1 MTPSQVG
8 DLGVMRN
15 GVYSIDGIIIFIS
28 GFFYEFLKLQKL
40 IEETF
45 SLLFSTP
52 PIQLLPGDFGHQLK
66 RIMALV

>member
-28 GFFYEFLKLQKL
+28 G
-40 IEETF
+40 
-45 SLLFSTP
+45 LFMN
-52 PIQLLPGDFGHQLK
+52 F
-66 RIMALV
+66 